1 MNVLGID
8 DELAEEYAPIPPDFT
23 KGYPLP
29 DGWKWQCYDDGR
41 GYSLASIE
49 REVRHVPEQSH
60 DGGPCPPG
68 GPER

>member
-29 DGWKWQCYDDGR
+29 DGWKVYMIQPV
-41 GYSLASIE
+41 GYPAAKK
-49 REVRHVPEQSH
+49 
-60 DGGPCPPG
+60 
-68 GPER
+68 

>member
-29 DGWKWQCYDDGR
+29 DGWKWQCYDDGS
-41 GYSLASIE
+41 GSLDAPLRE
-49 REVRHVPEQSH
+49 RETVPVTV
-60 DGGPCPPG
+60 PPG
-68 GPER
+68 QQTQ

>member
-29 DGWKWQCYDDGR
+29 DGWKWR
-41 GYSLASIE
+41 AVPSRRPRTLEE
-49 REVRHVPEQSH
+49 RA
-60 DGGPCPPG
+60 
-68 GPER
+68 